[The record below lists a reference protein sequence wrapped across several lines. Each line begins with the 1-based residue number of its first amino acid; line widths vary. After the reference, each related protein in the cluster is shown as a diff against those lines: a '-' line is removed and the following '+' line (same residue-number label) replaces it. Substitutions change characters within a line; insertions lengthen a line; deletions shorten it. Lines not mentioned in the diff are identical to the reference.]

1 MKKILSLALVLVMAM
16 GLLTACGVELKAP
29 DGVYSTES
37 GTYKAVFSNYD
48 AKENVGDLSITFTI
62 IDTSTTVSGKF
73 SVAVMSEEDNTFYID
88 FTPDG
93 ATEPIES
100 FGGYMAND
108 NAFVQLEGLEE
119 LGGQSGISYTFGDP
133 TAEE

>member
-16 GLLTACGVELKAP
+16 SLLTACGAELIAP

-48 AKENVGDLSITFTI
+48 AKKNVGDLSITFTI

-73 SVAVMSEEDNTFYID
+73 SVAVMSEEEKTFYID

-93 ATEPIES
+93 AEEAIVS
-100 FGGYMAND
+100 FGGYRAND

-119 LGGQSGISYTFGDP
+119 LGGQTNISYY
-133 TAEE
+133 AEDAAAE